1 VDHLSS
7 SNFSGDTRPYRP
19 LEDVSKALGA
29 PALSDAGQRRVVWQ
43 WFMQR
48 IANEPTNR
56 QVHPCFA
63 HQATVVDNAKQKTG
77 RASAAP
83 LLRDRS
89 PGGHCRHYR
98 VPRPPPAANSN
109 RGPDRRVPRCGHP
122 GAVLAVT
129 RRQTALADAAPSS
142 PTSRGPQILYNKEW
156 GTSAA
161 MATFFNG
168 PT

>member
-56 QVHPCFA
+56 QVHLCFA

-77 RASAAP
+77 EHQPHRYFGIDPRAAIVGTIEFRD
-83 LLRDRS
+83 LRPQPTQIED
-89 PGGHCRHYR
+89 PI
-98 VPRPPPAANSN
+98 
-109 RGPDRRVPRCGHP
+109 
-122 GAVLAVT
+122 
-129 RRQTALADAAPSS
+129 DAYQDVVIREQFS
-142 PTSRGPQILYNKEW
+142 Q
-156 GTSAA
+156 
-161 MATFFNG
+161 
-168 PT
+168 

>member
-56 QVHPCFA
+56 QVHLRFP
-63 HQATVVDNAKQKTG
+63 HQATVVNDPKQKAG
-77 RASAAP
+77 KHQSHSHFGVDSWAAIVGTVEFCD
-83 LLRDRS
+83 LR
-89 PGGHCRHYR
+89 PQ
-98 VPRPPPAANSN
+98 PAQIEDVIDAHQNVVI
-109 RGPDRRVPRCGHP
+109 REE
-122 GAVLAVT
+122 LA
-129 RRQTALADAAPSS
+129 
-142 PTSRGPQILYNKEW
+142 
-156 GTSAA
+156 
-161 MATFFNG
+161 
-168 PT
+168 